1 MANQPPVS
9 YGKNALSLK
18 APPASGENINLFLRP
33 GDQLNSAIDLSKAEY
48 QIVGTDV
55 IAILPNGGKITF
67 ISLGMMA
74 FEENP
79 PIVKLPGGDTFNVAE
94 ILNRVDKIVQAPKDS
109 ILASGNVIVQDTE
122 QNSENENEAKSEDE
136 IPKDYNAYYVDP
148 QPNIKPQDEI
158 GPKQESGKYL
168 NEPLDFTST
177 ADSVA
182 SSTHKADSMETQSKS
197 KDNIAD
203 VSAALSFD
211 LAFYQ
216 IKAQEDATTLAPSL
230 KVLGGTG
237 SALGNVS
244 STPSA
249 QFEAETIDYRNNS
262 QQQVIIADNPQYVSD
277 TFMTKLV
284 RINVSQPVGFGI
296 TTIDIAGLSNGF
308 QILNS
313 DGTAANSTGGG
324 WSLSKSVSGSSGFS
338 STLTDGGEVIEFYVK
353 YLTTSS
359 DVVLNQDYLMKATL
373 TSFFD
378 INNVPLL
385 QQQSVVTP
393 DLDTLTNF
401 KDIGVVVKDVQSV
414 SDYNYTGSYSA
425 GFVLDNKPNVN
436 IIYTGK
442 LDSTVTGGLV
452 TDTIYGNIGD
462 DILNGE
468 NGNDT
473 LSGGAGSNSINGG
486 DGIDTVSYDYIAKYS
501 DDFLF
506 AKMQLQ
512 GTGTDPDTGLPYNI
526 DPYTNAPYINDSKGI
541 FVNLALG
548 AATGKTVHDANAATD
563 RGESTIN
570 IQDTIVVGSIENVLG
585 SKYDDTI
592 YGNNSANKLSGGEGN
607 DTLEGSGGFDWLD
620 GGAGNDW
627 LIGST
632 DDYMIDGGDNT
643 DTADFSNTSNGL
655 VITLNNSSNGSL
667 GNISGGSASTIIKNV
682 ENVAGTQ
689 FRDIITGDN
698 SNNLLIGGYDHSA
711 TSVSANDDTITG
723 GSGSDTIVGDMMI
736 DTTIGS
742 ALYAGS
748 DVLGGGND
756 NDTIYGD
763 SAPILSNTEVEV
775 AADQSV
781 EYIRNTDDD
790 STLAT
795 IHGGDDTL
803 KGGLGDDYLNGG
815 SGFDTVDF
823 SASTTP
829 LTVNLSAN
837 YASGEGFDQLFNIEN
852 IIGSASVIGD
862 TLTGNNLVNTIIG
875 SAVGGD
881 TLSGLG
887 GNDTLNGG
895 SNIAGKDWVDYAY
908 VTSVTGVTVNL
919 TAGTGVVDGS
929 DSDTLISIENVIGS
943 NRADTL
949 TGGAGNV
956 VNTLLGKDGNDIFYG
971 YGDGDTLHGG
981 AGSDTADYQNV
992 SSKLIITLDGS
1003 NSDTLLEIENVYGSS
1018 NKDTLTGNSDANI
1031 LDGRGDADTLSGMGG
1046 ADTLIGGTGDDTLI
1060 GGSGNDT
1067 LWGGTDATHDSGVD
1081 TADYSGSTAI
1091 FVDLANS
1098 TVNDG
1103 LGGIDTL
1110 AGIEVV
1116 VGSGYNDVMTG
1127 SSSADTLVGNGG
1139 NDTFNASFGGDTYYG
1154 GIFGSG
1160 NDGGVKDRITY
1171 AALYG
1176 QSSVD
1181 HIVVDLSSGVSAKIM
1196 AGASTIATDSLYA
1209 IEEIVATSGDD
1220 TLIGGSGAQTF
1231 YGGAGNDTL
1240 TGNIDGDYLDGEG
1253 GINLADYSGRSSNL
1267 VINLAAAS
1275 NNAYVSGATT
1285 PADTLTN
1292 IQNITTGSG
1301 ADTITGNSSD
1311 NIVHAGS
1318 ANDIISGG
1326 EGNDTLF
1333 GEAGND
1339 TFIGGDGDDTL
1350 IGGTS
1355 TVTDSGVD
1363 TADYSGTLYFGVNV
1377 DLSLGTASGSTI
1389 GNDSLFGIENVIG
1402 SAQADILKGG
1412 SGVNTLSGLGGDD
1425 TLYGNLDGDRLDGG
1439 IGTNTADYST
1449 SNAMVANLGTGEA
1462 YLVATPAI
1470 KDSLILMQN
1479 VTSGLGNDTL
1489 TGASGTVNTLSAN
1502 GGDDTL
1508 IGNLDGDTLIGGS
1521 GIDTMNYG
1529 AANTS
1534 LTVDMGVETIAM
1546 TSTPASK
1553 DYFAGVEVIT
1563 TGAYNDRFTFSTASD
1578 TTAMTLD
1585 GGNGID
1591 TLDYGTL
1598 LEAINVTLNG
1608 ATNAVVTVGSA
1619 GGNDD
1624 LIRNI
1629 ENVSGSKVAD
1639 TITGDSLS
1647 NVLIGNEGN
1656 DILNGGS
1663 GADSVYGGADNDTII
1678 GTLDGVGDFY
1688 YGDAGIDTI
1697 DYTADT
1703 NDITL
1708 TSGTTAQSS
1717 GIGSDLLTAI
1727 EVFNSGSG
1735 ADILTGGT
1743 SSITIYGNLGADTI
1757 TGSSVADVLY
1767 GDNASNSHTTS
1778 DGHNTI
1784 AGGAGNDTIYAGG
1797 NGDTLRGDAGNDTL
1811 FGGAGTDTLDYVTNN
1826 IAIAANL
1833 ATGIINGDGSDIVD
1847 TASIEI
1853 LRSGTGADNITGAD
1867 SGALT
1872 QIYAGGGADII
1883 NGGALAETLYGEAGN
1898 DTLRGGLGIDT
1909 LYGGDGNDTIFGA
1922 IDGDTV
1928 FGGNNSDTLDF
1939 SDISSATN
1947 LIIDMTNGTVNV
1959 TGSTFSEI
1967 ENITGGDGN
1976 DQITGDANANTLK
1989 GGAGNDTIF
1998 TSDGIDFID
2007 GGSGTADVIDFSAIT
2022 TAAVSVNL
2030 STLQILND
2038 GYGNAETVQNIEIIN
2053 GGNSTTAGD
2062 TLYGDGMANTIYGNA
2077 GADNIKGGDGADLL
2091 YGDDAANSH
2100 AAASDTI
2107 NGEAG
2112 NDTLYGSSGND
2123 TLDGGLDD
2131 DFLDG
2136 KEGSDLFYG
2145 SGGNDTFNDS
2155 GTTGTDTVSYAT
2167 STKRVVAFVDSGGQ
2181 IEVTDGTL
2189 SGSAASPVVSGATLT
2204 NVGTDTILG
2213 GIEAYIGSGYA
2224 DDFFSTLISGSL
2236 TARPTSTLIV
2246 YGGGGNDTIYGG
2258 TQADTLSGD
2267 DNDDTISG
2275 FAGADL
2281 LSGGNGWD
2289 SVSYLYDPAGVR
2301 VNLGG
2306 VASAYGQL
2314 SGTATDGW
2322 GDNDTISTFERVLGS
2337 NLADTIT
2344 GGIGADDLRGNGGD
2358 DWIVM
2363 TSGNDAIYGGE
2374 TTETLGDT
2382 IDYFYATTAGA
2393 VVDLSTSSSVG
2404 ADFGTD
2410 TVYEIE
2416 NVSGSLYTD
2425 TITGDTSANR
2435 LIGRTGNDTISGGAG
2450 ADLIYGDDN
2459 SAAAV
2464 DGAETGNDSL
2474 LGDAGADTLYG
2485 GLGNDSLWGGADNDT
2500 LYGGSGADYLNGGSG
2515 TNTLLGNDGN
2525 DTFELADA
2533 TATNTITGGND
2544 TDTLY
2549 FDNAGSSVV
2558 VDISNTSSSQTSGG
2572 GGTIR
2577 LIDLIE
2583 NVTGSNHNDTL
2594 TGNSSANVISAGQG
2608 ADLIYG
2614 SGGIDTIYGG
2624 SGNDRIYA
2632 DIASPSTSDGGNT
2645 IYGGEGADT
2654 IWGSLGADTI
2664 DGDDGGSYGTNSD
2677 DTIFAISSSD
2687 GSDVINGGQGYDT
2700 VDYSAIN
2707 GAIKVTLNTS
2717 TAATVTITGGD
2728 NDTIR
2733 NVENFIGGSGNDTIT
2748 GDSAI
2753 NYLNGGAGNDTLFGM
2768 GGADVLTDT
2777 SGINTFV
2784 GGAGNDTISGTGNAA
2799 NSWLDYS
2806 LDGINE
2812 GAYTDLTYGL
2822 IQNVSTN
2829 RGSDLIT
2836 AIDHITGSA
2845 YNDLFYGNNN
2855 VNTILGG
2862 DGNDT
2867 IEGYGGN
2874 DTLDGGAGTSDT
2886 LRYYYENKINVTL
2899 ADGGAD
2905 TTVQIWNGSN
2915 WTAHNDLVRNFE
2927 NIEGSN
2933 SATSSLNSDTIS
2945 GNSSNN
2951 TIIGYAGNDSLYG
2964 GGGADYIDGG
2974 SDNDTIAGG
2983 DGADI
2988 LYGGNGNDVIRANAT
3003 SYTGTNTGDGDHDT
3017 VFGGAGQDF
3026 IYGAMDGDTLYG
3038 NDAST
3043 IDGSDWLRYNEYAG
3057 GVIVDMTANT
3067 ARDATNAS
3075 LSDTVYGFTHV
3086 LASSSFDNTVYGNT
3100 SNNSI
3105 IFGSGNDEY
3114 YASNLA
3120 SNTSNNYGSDIV
3132 DMSSG
3137 NDEIYFHVAELTS
3150 GDSINGGDGIDTLFI
3165 RDTGTLSNA
3174 QFSNV
3179 SNVEIIQ
3186 LSSTGSNNITLDK
3199 NDVTIIGGTLND
3211 VFNYALSSFDSHDTI
3226 NGSGGNDTLVFTSA
3240 GTLTSAM
3247 LSSVTNFEKIQLAN
3261 GTNNVTVDI
3270 STISGASLVGGT
3282 GADTFNYSI
3291 ANLSSAD
3298 SIDGGSGID
3307 TLAFLDAGTINDSQF
3322 TSLSN
3327 IEKIQLYAGNNT
3339 LNIGANESALSG
3351 VSLIGT
3357 TGVDTFVYTASALT
3371 DGTAN
3376 ASIIG
3381 AGSNDVLKITGSSGS
3396 DAVIDANLGRFS
3408 GINTL
3413 DLTSYTGSG
3422 ASVSLGSNATT
3433 MGLATINASSNTN
3446 VMTIDASSMSSAV
3459 TINAGSALD
3468 TLRGGSG
3475 ADVINI
3481 TAAKAI
3487 IDGNGGSDVLN
3498 INGAITQDG
3507 SLISE
3512 IETINVNANT
3522 SITNALSGVS
3532 AMSVASGQTLN
3543 MDASLISGDT
3553 MSISNSGT
3561 VILNNSDSNTFGTIT
3576 MTGAGALRVN
3586 GDNDNALINLSTL
3599 GVSGYSGTITITG
3612 GAGDDQLT
3620 GTARADT
3627 LYGGSGND
3635 TLLGGSGTD
3644 YLDGGADDDTYRFT
3658 AAGDISS
3665 DVVNDTGGGTDLI
3678 WADFNAATVDFSG
3691 ITATGIE
3698 GLKFYQAATAQTLS
3712 ISRAQ
3717 AAMYTDFIGFA
3728 GATDIVNVTNVTS
3741 SLNMNSGKTYTNV
3754 SKVVINGSGGTAM
3767 TLTGAANVSNS
3778 ITGGNGADVI
3788 VAGELADTLAGGS
3801 SNDTFQFVSGYLNSS
3816 DIVSDSS
3823 GTADVLHI
3831 TDSSATISDAMLTNV
3846 TNVEVLRLSGGTNSV
3861 TLGTEANNGGAG
3873 LTTVDLTAGGTN
3885 TINNSTINNI
3895 SIAGGAGSDTLNLS
3909 GGVALNASNI
3919 TNVEA
3924 INIVSGS
3931 TAISGTFAGTPT
3943 ITIASGASAT
3953 TSTTSSV
3960 SGESYV
3966 INGTLTSTALNGAD
3980 LSGFTLNSG
3989 GTANLTLSAGGS
4001 LNASTLASK
4010 DSGGALKLYGSTG
4023 NESITIDTA
4032 KFGTNSGD
4040 TISDSAGTDTLI
4052 VTGSSALDFTK
4063 ISGMEIVDLTGY
4075 SYSGALT
4082 TSNGNGETVKID
4094 SAYTSINLGSTG
4106 TDVLQITANS
4116 VDLSNATLSGIESFQ
4131 VDSGA
4136 TLTIKASDIDG
4147 KTLSGAGNV
4156 VVIVSAASAASFAGI
4171 TATGTKT
4178 LEFTANAAFTGIL
4191 GNISVITVDNSVSA
4205 TMSAASLNG
4214 KTATISGAGTMDI
4227 TADTTAANN
4236 NFSGLTNSISGM
4248 VTLNVTSALDLSG
4261 VTLGTVLDKINTS
4274 AALTLSGAQA
4284 NALSAFSGAGN
4295 ITIAA
4300 GTSSVDL
4307 STKVLTGYSGTFTI
4321 NDGTGTQTLTG
4332 TSNAD
4337 TFNLDN
4343 ASASVVAG
4351 GGDDTITILST
4362 MASSPTGT
4370 IDGGAGS
4377 NDTLIIAKSG
4387 LTINA
4392 SNITGVETISVNA
4405 STTLTGV
4412 LSATSVVVAAG
4423 VTLSADASVL
4433 SGKNISGSGTVSVTN
4448 LDGTPA
4454 ADLSTISA
4462 STINATW
4469 DGTANFTGNIGNAN
4483 LTIASGVMTVTTG
4496 TISGAGTVTVSSGAT
4511 LSADAAV
4518 LSGETISGTGTLNIT
4533 NLQSTLG
4540 ADFANITANTVNAT
4554 WASGN
4559 AVYTG
4564 NLTNVDTLSISS
4576 GTMSVADSI
4585 LGTTAVNGSGN
4596 LTVNADDASMNL
4608 SNVNIS
4614 GTLTINDGTGTQTL
4628 SGSANADVFNLDNGS
4643 ATSDG
4648 GAGNDTYNVSAATN
4662 IADTSGTDTLNI
4674 TANSID
4680 LSGKTISGIETL
4692 ALGSTTGT
4700 VLNAMESSSMEIT
4713 GSAANAFTISG
4724 SGSTDSVDLASDLGS
4739 FSGSFSFNGGA
4750 GNDTMTLDFSKL
4762 NTLTM
4767 DGGADTDTL
4776 ALSAITSGSAIGA
4789 TEFNNISNIEIL
4801 DVSSMNLSVG
4811 NDSLN
4816 IDFNALWHLS
4826 TSSDLP
4832 LTGGFNT
4839 LQLNVQGTDITG
4851 LTIDNMTSPAFTTT
4865 GAYDITD
4872 GTNTLHMIVA

>member
-1 MANQPPVS
+1 MANQSSVS

-18 APPASGENINLFLRP
+18 APPASGENINVFLRP
-33 GDQLNSAIDLSKAEY
+33 GDQLSSAIDLSKAEY

-67 ISLGMMA
+67 VSLGMMA

-79 PIVKLPGGDTFNVAE
+79 PIVRLPGGDTFNVAE
-94 ILNRVDKIVQAPKDS
+94 ILNRVDKIVQTPKDS
-109 ILASGNVIVQDTE
+109 ILASGNVIVQNTE
-122 QNSENENEAKSEDE
+122 ENSKNENEAKSEDE

-168 NEPLDFTST
+168 EEPLDFTST

-182 SSTHKADSMETQSKS
+182 SSTHKADSSETQSKS

-216 IKAQEDATTLAPSL
+216 IKAQEDTTSLAPSL

-249 QFEAETIDYRNNS
+249 QFQAETIDYRDNS

-296 TTIDIAGLSNGF
+296 TTITIAGLSNGF

-313 DGTAANSTGGG
+313 DGTSANGSSGG
-324 WSLSKSVSGSSGFS
+324 WSLSKSTGGSSGFS
-338 STLTDGGEVIEFYVK
+338 STLTDGGEIIEFYVK
-353 YLTTSS
+353 YLTNSS
-359 DVVLNQDYLMKATL
+359 NVVLNQDYLMKATL
-373 TSFFD
+373 NSLFD
-378 INNVPLL
+378 TNNVPAS
-385 QQQSVVTP
+385 QQATVVTP
-393 DLDTLTNF
+393 DLNSLTNF
-401 KDIGVVVKDVQSV
+401 KDIGVIVKDVQSI

-452 TDTIYGNIGD
+452 TDSIYGSIGD
-462 DILNGE
+462 DTLFGE

-473 LSGGAGSNSINGG
+473 LSGGAGTNTLDGG
-486 DGIDTVSYDYIAKYS
+486 TGTADTVSYEFLTKYS

-506 AKMQLQ
+506 ANSGYSNDNVGVIVDLVS
-512 GTGTDPDTGLPYNI
+512 GNGSGSTVYDTTA
-526 DPYTNAPYINDSKGI
+526 DVT
-541 FVNLALG
+541 
-548 AATGKTVHDANAATD
+548 T
-563 RGESTIN
+563 GESVVSISDTLSN
-570 IQDTIVVGSIENVLG
+570 IEYVIG

-592 YGNNSANKLSGGEGN
+592 RGDNAGNKLSGGEGN
-607 DTLEGSGGFDWLD
+607 DTLEGRGGYDWLD

-689 FRDIITGDN
+689 YRDIITGDN

-711 TSVSANDDTITG
+711 IAVTASGDTITG
-723 GSGSDTIVGDMMI
+723 GAGADTIVGDMMI
-736 DTTIGS
+736 DSTIGS
-742 ALYAGS
+742 VLYAEN

-795 IHGGDDTL
+795 IHGGNDTL
-803 KGGLGDDYLNGG
+803 KGGFGDDYLNGG

-823 SASTTP
+823 SGSTTP

-852 IIGSASVIGD
+852 IIGSSSVIGD
-862 TLTGNNLVNTIIG
+862 TLIGNNLVNTIIG

-895 SNIAGKDWVDYAY
+895 SNAAGKDWADYSY

-919 TAGTGVVDGS
+919 TAGTGVVDGT

-949 TGGAGNV
+949 TGGGGNV

-992 SSKLIITLDGS
+992 SSQLIITLDGS

-1046 ADTLIGGTGDDTLI
+1046 ADTLIGGSGNDTLI
-1060 GGSGNDT
+1060 GGAGNDT
-1067 LWGGTDATHDSGVD
+1067 LWGGTDAVTDSGID

-1139 NDTFNASFGGDTYYG
+1139 NDTFNASFGSDTYYG

-1181 HIVVDLSSGVSAKIM
+1181 RIVVDLSSGVSANIM
-1196 AGASTIATDSLYA
+1196 AGGSTIATDSLYA

-1285 PADTLTN
+1285 PADTLSN

-1301 ADTITGNSSD
+1301 ADTISGNSSD

-1318 ANDIISGG
+1318 ANDIINGG

-1333 GEAGND
+1333 GEEGND
-1339 TFIGGDGDDTL
+1339 TFVGGEGDDTL

-1355 TVTDSGVD
+1355 TVADSGID

-1377 DLSLGTASGSTI
+1377 DLSSGTASGSTI
-1389 GNDSLFGIENVIG
+1389 GSDLLYGIENVIG
-1402 SAQADILKGG
+1402 SAQADTLKGG
-1412 SGVNTLSGLGGDD
+1412 TGVNTLSGLGGND

-1439 IGTNTADYST
+1439 IGINTADYST

-1462 YLVATPAI
+1462 YLVATPAT
-1470 KDSLILMQN
+1470 KDSLILIQN
-1479 VTSGLGNDTL
+1479 VTSGSGNDTL

-1508 IGNLDGDTLIGGS
+1508 IGNLDGDSLIGGS

-1585 GGNGID
+1585 GGNGVD
-1591 TLDYGTL
+1591 TIDYGTL
-1598 LEAINVTLNG
+1598 LEAISVTLNG
-1608 ATNAVVTVGSA
+1608 ATNAVVTVGAS

-1647 NVLIGNEGN
+1647 NVIMGNEGD

-1663 GADSVYGGADNDTII
+1663 GVDSVYGGADNDTII
-1678 GTLDGVGDFY
+1678 GTLDGAGDFY

-1697 DYTADT
+1697 DYATDT
-1703 NDITL
+1703 NNITL

-1735 ADILTGGT
+1735 ADTLTGGS
-1743 SSITIYGNLGADTI
+1743 SSITIYGNLGADVI
-1757 TGSSVADVLY
+1757 TGSSVADLLY
-1767 GDNASNSHTTS
+1767 GDNATNSHTAA
-1778 DGHNTI
+1778 DGHNII
-1784 AGGAGNDTIYAGG
+1784 AGGAGNDTLYAGG
-1797 NGDTLRGDAGNDTL
+1797 NGDSLRGDAGNDTIY
-1811 FGGAGTDTLDYVTNN
+1811 GGAGTDTLDYVTNN
-1826 IAIAANL
+1826 IAITANL

-1867 SGALT
+1867 TGVLS
-1872 QIYAGGGADII
+1872 QIYAGGGADVI
-1883 NGGALAETLYGEAGN
+1883 NGGSLAETLYGEAGN

-1947 LIIDMTNGTVNV
+1947 LIIDMINGTVNT

-1976 DQITGDANANTLK
+1976 DQIIGDANANTLK

-2007 GGSGTADVIDFSAIT
+2007 GGSGTADVIDFSTIT

-2053 GGNSTTAGD
+2053 GGNATGAGD

-2077 GADNIKGGDGADLL
+2077 GADNIKGGDGADIL
-2091 YGDDAANSH
+2091 YGDNTTNSH

-2131 DFLDG
+2131 DLLDG
-2136 KEGSDLFYG
+2136 QEGSDLLYG

-2155 GTTGTDTVSYAT
+2155 GTTGTDTVSYGT

-2181 IEVTDGTL
+2181 IEITDGTL
-2189 SGSAASPVVSGATLT
+2189 SGLAASPSISGATLT
-2204 NVGTDTILG
+2204 NVGTDTIVG

-2224 DDFFSTLISGSL
+2224 DDFFATLISGSL
-2236 TARPTSTLIV
+2236 TARPTDTLIV
-2246 YGGGGNDTIYGG
+2246 NGGGGNDTIYGG

-2275 FAGADL
+2275 FAGADV

-2314 SGTATDGW
+2314 SGSATDGW
-2322 GDNDTISTFERVLGS
+2322 GNTDTLSTFERVLGS

-2344 GGIGADDLRGNGGD
+2344 GGSGTDDLRGNGGD

-2363 TSGNDAIYGGE
+2363 TSGNDAVYGGE
-2374 TTETLGDT
+2374 TTETGGDT
-2382 IDYFYATTAGA
+2382 IDYFYATTAG
-2393 VVDLSTSSSVG
+2393 VVVNLSTSSSVG

-2416 NVSGSLYTD
+2416 NVSGSLYVD
-2425 TITGDTSANR
+2425 TITGDSSANR

-2450 ADLIYGDDN
+2450 ADVIYGDDN

-2464 DGAETGNDSL
+2464 DGIETGNDSL

-2485 GLGNDSLWGGADNDT
+2485 GLGNDSLFGGADNDT

-2558 VDISNTSSSQTSGG
+2558 LDISNTSSSQSSGG

-2583 NVTGSNHNDTL
+2583 NVTGSDHNDTL
-2594 TGNSSANVISAGQG
+2594 TGNSAANVISAGQG

-2632 DIASPSTSDGGNT
+2632 DIAAPSISDGGNT

-2700 VDYSAIN
+2700 ADYSAIN
-2707 GAIKVTLNTS
+2707 SAIKVTLNTS

-2768 GGADVLTDT
+2768 GGADILTDT

-2784 GGAGNDTISGTGNAA
+2784 GGAGNDTISGTGNAG

-2836 AIDHITGSA
+2836 AIDNITGSA
-2845 YNDLFYGNNN
+2845 YNDVFYGNNN

-2886 LRYYYENKINVTL
+2886 LRYYHENKINVTL

-2905 TTVQIWNGSN
+2905 TTVQVWNGSN
-2915 WTAHNDLVRNFE
+2915 WTAHNDLIRNFE

-2933 SATSSLNSDTIS
+2933 SSSSSLNSDTIS

-2951 TIIGYAGNDSLYG
+2951 TIWGYAGNDSLYG

-2988 LYGGNGNDVIRANAT
+2988 IYGGNGNDVIRANAT

-3043 IDGSDWLRYNEYAG
+3043 VDGSDWLRYNEYAG
-3057 GVIVDMTANT
+3057 GVIVDITANT

-3075 LSDTVYGFTHV
+3075 LSDIIYGFTHV
-3086 LASSSFDNTVYGNT
+3086 LASSSNDNTVYGNT

-3120 SNTSNNYGSDIV
+3120 SNTTNYGSDIV
-3132 DMSSG
+3132 DMASG
-3137 NDEIYFHVAELTS
+3137 NDDIYFHVAELTS
-3150 GDSINGGDGIDTLFI
+3150 GDTINGGDGTDTLFI
-3165 RDTGTLSNA
+3165 RDTGILANA

-3199 NDVTIIGGTLND
+3199 NDVTIIGGALDD

-3247 LSSVTNFEKIQLAN
+3247 LSSVSNFEKIQLAN
-3261 GTNNVTVDI
+3261 GTNNITVDI

-3298 SIDGGSGID
+3298 SIDGGLGTD

-3322 TSLSN
+3322 TSLSS
-3327 IEKIQLYAGNNT
+3327 IEKVQLYAGTNT
-3339 LNIGANESALSG
+3339 FNIGANESTLSG

-3381 AGSNDVLKITGSSGS
+3381 ASSNDVLKITGSNGS
-3396 DAVIDANLGRFS
+3396 DAVIDANLSRFS

-3422 ASVSLGSNATT
+3422 ASVTLGSNATT
-3433 MGLATINASSNTN
+3433 MGLATINASSNSN
-3446 VMTIDASSMSSAV
+3446 VLTIDASSMSSAV

-3522 SITNALSGVS
+3522 SITNTLSGVS
-3532 AMSVASGQTLN
+3532 AMSVASGQMLS

-3553 MSISNSGT
+3553 MSIANSGT
-3561 VILNNSDSNTFGTIT
+3561 VVLNNADSNTFSTIT
-3576 MTGAGALRVN
+3576 MTGSGALRVN
-3586 GDNDNALINLSTL
+3586 GDNDNASINLSTL
-3599 GVSGYSGTITITG
+3599 GVTGYSGTITITG
-3612 GAGDDQLT
+3612 GAGDDVLT

-3644 YLDGGADDDTYRFT
+3644 YLDGGADDDTYRFS

-3698 GLKFYQAATAQTLS
+3698 GLKFYQAATVQTLS

-3717 AAMYTDFIGFA
+3717 AAMYTDFVGFA
-3728 GATDIVNVTNVTS
+3728 GASDIVNVTNVTS
-3741 SLNMNSGKTYTNV
+3741 SLDMNSGKTYTNV
-3754 SKVVINGSGGTAM
+3754 SKVIVNGSGGTAM

-3788 VAGELADTLAGGS
+3788 VAGQLADTLAGGS
-3801 SNDTFQFVSGYLNSS
+3801 GNDTFQFISGYLNNS

-3823 GTADVLHI
+3823 GTADVMHI
-3831 TDSSATISDAMLTNV
+3831 TDSGATISDTMLTNV
-3846 TNVEVLRLSGGTNSV
+3846 TNVEVLKLSGGTNSV
-3861 TLGTEANNGGAG
+3861 TLGAEANNGGAG
-3873 LTTVDLTAGGTN
+3873 FTTVDLSTGGTN
-3885 TINNSTINNI
+3885 TINNSSINNLRVT
-3895 SIAGGAGSDTLNLS
+3895 GGAGSDTLNLS
-3909 GGVALNASNI
+3909 SGVALNGSNI

-3924 INIVSGS
+3924 INITSGS

-3943 ITIASGASAT
+3943 LNIAAGASAT
-3953 TSTTSSV
+3953 TTTTASISA
-3960 SGESYV
+3960 ETYV
-3966 INGTLTSTALNGAD
+3966 INGTLTSIGVNGAD

-4010 DSGGALKLYGSTG
+4010 DSGGVLKIYGSTG

-4032 KFGTNSGD
+4032 KFATNTGD
-4040 TISDSAGTDTLI
+4040 TITDSAGTDTLI
-4052 VTGSSALDFTK
+4052 VTGNSALDFTK

-4075 SYSGALT
+4075 SFSGALT
-4082 TSNGNGETVKID
+4082 TSNGTGETVKID
-4094 SAYTSINLGSTG
+4094 STYTSINLGGTG
-4106 TDVLQITANS
+4106 TDILQITANS
-4116 VDLSNATLSGIESFQ
+4116 VDLSGATLIGIESFQ

-4178 LEFTANAAFTGIL
+4178 LEFTANATFTGTL
-4191 GNISVITVDNSVSA
+4191 GNISVITVDGGVSA

-4214 KTATISGAGTMDI
+4214 KTATISGTGTLDI
-4227 TADTTAANN
+4227 TANTTAANN
-4236 NFSGLTNSISGM
+4236 NFSGLTNSITGD
-4248 VTLNVTSALDLSG
+4248 VTLNVTSILDLSG
-4261 VTLGTVLDKINTS
+4261 VTLGTVLDKVNTS

-4284 NALSAFSGAGN
+4284 NALGAYAGAGN

-4300 GTSSVDL
+4300 GTASVDL

-4321 NDGTGTQTLTG
+4321 NDGSGVQTLTG
-4332 TSNAD
+4332 TANAD

-4351 GGDDTITILST
+4351 GGDDTIAILST

-4377 NDTLIIAKSG
+4377 NDILNIAKSG
-4387 LTINA
+4387 LSINA
-4392 SNITGVETISVNA
+4392 SNITGVETINVNA
-4405 STTLTGV
+4405 STTLTGT

-4423 VTLSADASVL
+4423 VILTADASVL
-4433 SGKNISGSGTVSVTN
+4433 SGKNISGSGTVNVTN
-4448 LDGTPA
+4448 LEGTPA
-4454 ADLSTISA
+4454 AD
-4462 STINATW
+4462 
-4469 DGTANFTGNIGNAN
+4469 FTN
-4483 LTIASGVMTVTTG
+4483 VTVT
-4496 TISGAGTVTVSSGAT
+4496 
-4511 LSADAAV
+4511 
-4518 LSGETISGTGTLNIT
+4518 
-4533 NLQSTLG
+4533 
-4540 ADFANITANTVNAT
+4540 TVNAT
-4554 WASGN
+4554 WSSGIGT
-4559 AVYTG
+4559 YTG
-4564 NLTNVDTLSISS
+4564 NLVNVDTLIISG
-4576 GTMSVADSI
+4576 GTMTIDDSI
-4585 LGTTAVNGSGN
+4585 LGTTVVNGSGN
-4596 LTVNADDASMNL
+4596 LTVNADDTSMSL
-4608 SNVNIS
+4608 TNVNIS
-4614 GTLTINDGTGTQTL
+4614 GTLTINDGTGVQALT
-4628 SGSANADVFNLDNGS
+4628 GSANADLFNLDNND
-4643 ATSDG
+4643 ATSNGSG
-4648 GAGNDTYNVSAATN
+4648 GGDTYNVSDATN
-4662 IADTSGTDTLNI
+4662 INDTGASGTDILNI
-4674 TANSID
+4674 TADSID

-4692 ALGSTTGT
+4692 ALGATTGT
-4700 VLNAMESSSMEIT
+4700 TLNAAEASSMNIT

-4724 SGSTDSVDLASDLGS
+4724 SGGADSVNLSSDLGS

-4750 GNDTMTLDFSKL
+4750 GNDSMTLDFSKL
-4762 NTLTM
+4762 STLTM

-4776 ALSAITSGSAIGA
+4776 ALSAITSGSTIDA
-4789 TEFNNISNIEIL
+4789 TGFNNISNIEVL
-4801 DVSSMNLSVG
+4801 DVSSLATG
-4811 NDSLN
+4811 NALN
-4816 IDFNALWHLS
+4816 INFSALDFIA
-4826 TSSDLP
+4826 TSSNSIDLIHNDTATTN
-4832 LTGGFNT
+4832 LTGAT
-4839 LQLNVQGTDITG
+4839 LEVYASTDTLHTTNLASSGSWTLSNVNANFDIINNG
-4851 LTIDNMTSPAFTTT
+4851 SDAFT
-4865 GAYDITD
+4865 
-4872 GTNTLHMIVA
+4872 LHVLTV